1 MTTQKEFIE
10 YLLSKVKDF
19 KDGVFI
25 PNEIELKI
33 SDIENFNPIIA
44 NELSQIEEL
53 SCSGFLFL
61 AESNAIN
68 ATNIIGAKKRKIKHG
83 PIPDMSY
90 TSNKNIF
97 NSS

>member
-53 SCSGFLFL
+53 IF
-61 AESNAIN
+61 
-68 ATNIIGAKKRKIKHG
+68 TKKNFVNNEIQRKDEYKVKLLKYSVENNSISFY
-83 PIPDMSY
+83 PSVL
-90 TSNKNIF
+90 KNYLKKL
-97 NSS
+97 

>member
-10 YLLSKVKDF
+10 SLLSKVKDI
-19 KDGVFI
+19 KDGIFI

-53 SCSGFLFL
+53 IL
-61 AESNAIN
+61 
-68 ATNIIGAKKRKIKHG
+68 TKKNYLNNEIQRKDEYKVKLLNYSVADNSISFY
-83 PIPDMSY
+83 PSVL
-90 TSNKNIF
+90 KNYLKKL
-97 NSS
+97 